1 LQDIVLAVMLLF
13 CLLTDLRERKIYNVV
28 ILPVLFF
35 GLAFNL
41 FTDGWSGLV
50 HSLAGCLIGLGIL
63 IIPFAFGGMGAGDV
77 KLLAVIGAVKGPVFI
92 LYTALGM
99 AIAGGIIALGVLI
112 YQRQLVSLALRLI
125 GGLNLLV
132 GTRFQV
138 VAFDLNRKKIMFPYG
153 LAIVA
158 GAAGAFWW
166 MG

>member
-1 LQDIVLAVMLLF
+1 MQDIVLGLMLLF
-13 CLLTDLRERKIYNVV
+13 CLLTDLRERKIYNVI

-35 GLAFNL
+35 GLAFNY
-41 FTDGWSGLV
+41 FADGWPGLIN
-50 HSLAGCLIGLGIL
+50 SLAGFLAGLSVL

-112 YQRQLVSLALRLI
+112 YQRQLVSLAGRLI
-125 GGLNLLV
+125 DGLNVLV
-132 GTRFQV
+132 GTRFNV
-138 VAFDLNRKKIMFPYG
+138 VAFDLNREKIMFPYG

-158 GAAGAFWW
+158 GAASAFWW